1 MLSVHDESS
10 SILGGFSFKQS
21 PALFVL
27 YNTWGSSPRSGRWL
41 SASLAVVLAGRD
53 VSWLYP
59 GGLFSEQH
67 ETSSFP
73 VQRLV
78 SVRFVLQQLM
88 EYICSKLL
96 KLKQKNKCTSR
107 QRLIRKYNFAKVK
120 RCKND
125 IYDGDDEDTASPF
138 RKTSGFLVVKL
149 PCEKITGKPEGR

>member
-1 MLSVHDESS
+1 MFGD
-10 SILGGFSFKQS
+10 
-21 PALFVL
+21 
-27 YNTWGSSPRSGRWL
+27 
-41 SASLAVVLAGRD
+41 
-53 VSWLYP
+53 
-59 GGLFSEQH
+59 
-67 ETSSFP
+67 
-73 VQRLV
+73 